1 MPDLKEGDLLTR
13 VARYNLIRDGRM
25 LYIDVHETLHG
36 KLAAPFVAVPNL
48 VNIVARPEYQGT
60 GMTEI
65 EALDDALEKIAAIP
79 FENIFPE
86 QKQPSPGAGGTRNG

>member
-48 VNIVARPEYQGT
+48 VNIVARPNYQGT
-60 GMTEI
+60 GLTEA
-65 EALDDALEKIAAIP
+65 EALDDALEKIADIP
-79 FENIFPE
+79 FENIFPA
-86 QKQPSPGAGGTRNG
+86 QKPPSPGTGNTRSG

>member
-48 VNIVARPEYQGT
+48 VNIVARPDYQGT
-60 GMTEI
+60 GLTEA
-65 EALDDALEKIAAIP
+65 EALDDALEKIADIP
-79 FENIFPE
+79 FENIFPA
-86 QKQPSPGAGGTRNG
+86 QKPPSPGTDNTRNG

>member
-60 GMTEI
+60 GMTET
-65 EALDDALEKIAAIP
+65 EALDDALAKIAEIP

-86 QKQPSPGAGGTRNG
+86 QKPPSPGTGDTRNG

>member
-1 MPDLKEGDLLTR
+1 MPVLKKGDLLTR

-60 GMTEI
+60 GMTEA
-65 EALDDALEKIAAIP
+65 EALDDALEKIAEIP
-79 FENIFPE
+79 FENIFPG
-86 QKQPSPGAGGTRNG
+86 QKPQSPDTGDTRNG

>member
-60 GMTEI
+60 GLTEA
-65 EALDDALEKIAAIP
+65 EALDDALEKIAEIP

>member
-1 MPDLKEGDLLTR
+1 MPNLKETDLLTR

-48 VNIVARPEYQGT
+48 INIIARQEYQGAGT
-60 GMTEI
+60 SEK
-65 EALDDALEKIAAIP
+65 EALEDCLEKIAAVP
-79 FENIFPE
+79 FEHLFPE
-86 QKQPSPGAGGTRNG
+86 HQTPPPSA